1 MQLNAQ
7 QSSKRNVPVLAV
19 QICKCFCGGGPVNK
33 DKNPSHR
40 RELRGE
46 RAALAANL
54 SSDVAAK
61 IGLVPCATGGAQ
73 SLISDVRQ
81 TEMSIT
87 S

>member
-1 MQLNAQ
+1 M
-7 QSSKRNVPVLAV
+7 
-19 QICKCFCGGGPVNK
+19 NK

-61 IGLVPCATGGAQ
+61 IGLVPCATSGAR